1 MVYFQPSTD
10 KHGTNDIKS
19 DYNRVLQPAPNV
31 SPLQIQDTP
40 EAQRNNPSLFLIS
53 RALQEIANG

>member
-19 DYNRVLQPAPNV
+19 DHNPVLQPAPNV

-40 EAQRNNPSLFLIS
+40 EAKRNTYLRAENKRTGLLIHP
-53 RALQEIANG
+53 I